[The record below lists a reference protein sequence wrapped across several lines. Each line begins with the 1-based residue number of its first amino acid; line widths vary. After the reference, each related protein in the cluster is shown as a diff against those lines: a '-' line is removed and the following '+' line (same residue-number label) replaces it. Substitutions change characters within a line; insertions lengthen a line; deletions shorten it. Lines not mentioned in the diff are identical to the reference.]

1 MNAQSSQFQRAW
13 IRSNKLFNTQ
23 IRICQQVEWA
33 QKRTN
38 ELPKGRITHQS
49 YCTTMSV
56 QPHQQSQRIL
66 QLRNTLNLW
75 GMQLLKVN
83 YVTYLKSYALLIG
96 SIVAIATIVTSVAT
110 CTYSSNHFFLC
121 KRIKAPTQ
129 AKHPL
134 NYSLTIYVQ
143 KN

>member
-1 MNAQSSQFQRAW
+1 MNVQSSQFQRAW
-13 IRSNKLFNTQ
+13 IRSNILFTTQ
-23 IRICQQVEWA
+23 VRICQQVEWA

-38 ELPKGRITHQS
+38 ELSKGRITHQS

-75 GMQLLKVN
+75 GMQLLKVK

-96 SIVAIATIVTSVAT
+96 SIVAIATIATSVAT
-110 CTYSSNHFFLC
+110 CTYNSNHFFY
-121 KRIKAPTQ
+121 
-129 AKHPL
+129 AKE
-134 NYSLTIYVQ
+134 
-143 KN
+143 